1 MPPLRM
7 PPLGMPPLG
16 FPPLRMPPLG
26 MPPLGLPPLGKPPM
40 GMPPLGL
47 PPLGMPPMG
56 MPPLGLDTRVVYSVF
71 PSGGPVLTL
80 DGAAVVF
87 TVEGFPPGGSGRG
100 FVVQFSSSSSFRQS
114 GHPSHTQVRGM
125 QVLSSSHSETLF
137 QQSNSLVVLQSG

>member
-1 MPPLRM
+1 M
-7 PPLGMPPLG
+7 PPLGMPPI
-16 FPPLRMPPLG
+16 
-26 MPPLGLPPLGKPPM
+26 

-56 MPPLGLDTRVVYSVF
+56 RPPLGLPPLGMPPMGRPPLGLPPLGMPLMGMPPLGLDACVVYSVL
-71 PSGGPVLTL
+71 PSDGSVLTL
-80 DGAAVVF
+80 DGAVVVF

-125 QVLSSSHSETLF
+125 QVLKSFHSETLF